1 MNFLQNDI
9 ILSLIGG
16 IIFVL
21 YSVIDNKVNN
31 KTVGG
36 KYYLKPL
43 LIGSIICYITLYIK
57 GLFTHTKLSDISE
70 SVLTG
75 TPGF

>member
-9 ILSLIGG
+9 MLSLIGG

-21 YSVIDNKVNN
+21 YNVIDNKLNN
-31 KTVGG
+31 NNVTP
-36 KYYLKPL
+36 KYYLKPF

-57 GLFTHTKLSDISE
+57 AIFSHTKLSDIGE